1 MRHSNFST
9 TTFFVKELLEIIE
22 IKFCG
27 MERVGDT
34 RTFECE
40 SNNNNPVSQKLY
52 HNKVSV
58 VKVFLSY

>member
-1 MRHSNFST
+1 MRYSNFST
-9 TTFFVKELLEIIE
+9 TIFFVKELVE

-34 RTFECE
+34 HTFECE